1 MFFSSP
7 TSTITPAMTSV
18 AMSRSDSRDSTG
30 SNTCY
35 NYSSCAP
42 NSAYSALVSASPSS
56 SWPMASHTLMRSD
69 SDASTATS
77 QPSSVAMRR
86 DSSNSSWMPS
96 PYRSCM
102 SSFGAEA
109 SSYLSDDDLLF
120 TSESSSSSSLPVETI
135 PTVAPKKELTTEE
148 QIAFLRELQEKE
160 AAHHHQ
166 QHSEPS
172 TSKRKVVRFAG
183 PGDESKPRR
192 PSTLKRRQTNVRR
205 GLNSLNGPQ

>member
-35 NYSSCAP
+35 NYTSCAP

-56 SWPMASHTLMRSD
+56 SWPISHTLMRSD

-102 SSFGAEA
+102 SSFGAEP

-120 TSESSSSSSLPVETI
+120 TTESLPVESI

-148 QIAFLRELQEKE
+148 QIAFLRDLQEKE
-160 AAHHHQ
+160 AAHHQ
-166 QHSEPS
+166 QHSES
-172 TSKRKVVRFAG
+172 SSKRKVVRFAG
-183 PGDESKPRR
+183 PGGDDKQRR

-205 GLNSLNGPQ
+205 GLNSLNEPQ

>member
-1 MFFSSP
+1 
-7 TSTITPAMTSV
+7 
-18 AMSRSDSRDSTG
+18 MSRSDSRDSTG
-30 SNTCY
+30 SNTSHY
-35 NYSSCAP
+35 TSYAP

-56 SWPMASHTLMRSD
+56 SWPISHTLMRSD

-102 SSFGAEA
+102 SSFGAEP

-120 TSESSSSSSLPVETI
+120 TTESLPVESI

-148 QIAFLRELQEKE
+148 QIAFLRDLQEKE
-160 AAHHHQ
+160 AAHHQ
-166 QHSEPS
+166 
-172 TSKRKVVRFAG
+172 
-183 PGDESKPRR
+183 
-192 PSTLKRRQTNVRR
+192 
-205 GLNSLNGPQ
+205 